1 MLPDLLNFIN
11 ENGLEIMLD
20 LKGWKYLS
28 TAIIIDNLAVVK
40 PDFYP
45 DKHILARGKR
55 GYIYASGS
63 TRIKYAG
70 QEFSSVGDLLAECG
84 QSSLDEYKEWVFL
97 EEKEWVITNG
107 TNWLASFTTLDKLP
121 KRTLYRC

>member
-20 LKGWKYLS
+20 LRGWKYLS
-28 TAIIIDNLAVVK
+28 TAIIIDGLAVVK

-45 DKHILARGKR
+45 EKHILARGKR
-55 GYIYASGS
+55 GYIYASGQ
-63 TRIKYAG
+63 TRIKYAD
-70 QEFSSVGDLLAECG
+70 QEFSSVGDLFAECG
-84 QSSLDEYKEWVFL
+84 ESAIQQFKEWVFL
-97 EEKEWVITNG
+97 EEKEWVLTNG
-107 TNWLASFTTLDKLP
+107 HDWLASFTTLDKLP